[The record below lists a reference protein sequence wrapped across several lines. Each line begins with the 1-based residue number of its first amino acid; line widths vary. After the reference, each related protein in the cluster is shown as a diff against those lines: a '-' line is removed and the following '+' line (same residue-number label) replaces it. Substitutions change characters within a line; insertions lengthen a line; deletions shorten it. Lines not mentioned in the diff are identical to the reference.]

1 MLTATKMVIT
11 VISIMLKSAL
21 LLPSSLSSSLLSS
34 FDCSFMIVIFTTTK
48 TYENLNEVVLDHQ
61 EFI

>member
-1 MLTATKMVIT
+1 MVNT
-11 VISIMLKSAL
+11 VISATLAL
-21 LLPSSLSSSLLSS
+21 LLPSSLLSS
-34 FDCSFMIVIFTTTK
+34 IDCSFMIVIFTTTK